1 MGFLETDQR
10 QKTRLKNTGI
20 VVIREVE
27 SDRKKNGNNWSVM
40 EEGKEK

>member
-1 MGFLETDQR
+1 MGFVEIDQR

-27 SDRKKNGNNWSVM
+27 SDRKNGNNWSVM

>member
-1 MGFLETDQR
+1 MGFVETDQR

-27 SDRKKNGNNWSVM
+27 SDRKKW
-40 EEGKEK
+40 E